1 MKYQVTG
8 GLIYNIPEVKNV
20 EKQNKPSAEI
30 GLLARSSINSNLDFR
45 TGLVIR
51 RSFAFFKT
59 ESLTSEYTFDY
70 ASIPLTIANNITER
84 MTIIYGASVSALVS
98 NNCTLKE
105 DQSLCDDFSPNS
117 TIASIILGAGEK
129 INDDFEV
136 EVYLESSVIELAE
149 DIKLTSI
156 SFNFLYN
163 L

>member
-1 MKYQVTG
+1 
-8 GLIYNIPEVKNV
+8 
-20 EKQNKPSAEI
+20 
-30 GLLARSSINSNLDFR
+30 
-45 TGLVIR
+45 
-51 RSFAFFKT
+51 
-59 ESLTSEYTFDY
+59 
-70 ASIPLTIANNITER
+70 